1 MINMQPNINK
11 KNESKAQY
19 RNRIIGFTVVFQI
32 ALLASKNMV
41 VSTLLFANK
50 YNSILNVLIFGI
62 MILIYARCFV
72 KIGLRIHKK
81 SFYIILASFIF
92 FTITYLFNKQLFTY
106 HYVTEALIAYLLYC
120 LPLIILIPLLS
131 KTDDLIKKFYT
142 ASYVMGF
149 VTLTVFVLILL
160 GFDTVKSY
168 SMSYGAAAMIP
179 SVFLFSRAF
188 RENSLKDFIFAGTL
202 IIAIFALGSRWPL
215 LCIGSFVIYKLFSKA
230 SLNKRNRWLLII
242 SISILLAFI
251 FLIKD
256 SILMG
261 LGAIFDKFGIN
272 SRSIILMLGD
282 NMTYDSGRS
291 EIHFILMER
300 LKESP
305 IIGYGAFGG
314 NVIVGLPHS
323 FILDTWANFG
333 FIFGTLILVFSI
345 FMTIK
350 RIVKNKGSS
359 YGELIAIYA
368 CMIWP
373 KMTIGESFWA
383 SNKYWMLMSLILLG
397 SHIHLSKKD
406 L

>member
-1 MINMQPNINK
+1 MMILQPNISQ

-72 KIGLRIHKK
+72 KVGLRIHKK
-81 SFYIILASFIF
+81 SFYIILASFFF

-106 HYVTEALIAYLLYC
+106 HYVTEALIAYLVYC

-142 ASYVMGF
+142 ASYIMGF
-149 VTLTVFVLILL
+149 VALTVFVLILL
-160 GFDTVKSY
+160 GFDTIKSY
-168 SMSYGAAAMIP
+168 SMSYGAAVMI
-179 SVFLFSRAF
+179 SSIFLFSRAF
-188 RENSLKDFIFAGTL
+188 RENSLKDLIFAGTL
-202 IIAIFALGSRWPL
+202 TIAIIALGSRWPL
-215 LCIGSFVIYKLFSKA
+215 LCVGSFVIYKLFSKA
-230 SLNKRNRWLLII
+230 FVNKKYRWILII
-242 SISILLAFI
+242 MMAILLALLFFNI
-251 FLIKD
+251 DNL
-256 SILMG
+256 LMN
-261 LGAIFDKFGIN
+261 LSDIFDKFGIN
-272 SRSIILMLGD
+272 SRSLRFALSD
-282 NMTYDSGRS
+282 NLTYDSGRS
-291 EIHFILMER
+291 LIHFTLMEY
-300 LKESP
+300 LKASP
-305 IIGYGAFGG
+305 LIGYGAFGG